1 MSAKA
6 ESGPPDPS
14 KSDKGKGIVTHTRHV
29 SIEENLHSAGRLRAS
44 SSPVTASSLPSMWP
58 PSDFVSRY
66 PLTDARKASENDFS
80 HQSSQPVSSTKAY
93 NQPPTTP
100 VEASS
105 STPAKI
111 NKDVESSNTH
121 LEGENEAI
129 HVKEKPRIDHH
140 RRLSSK
146 SHASPRQSSNHL
158 DYSMQNPEDP
168 TRSTLSW
175 WLLIFF
181 HLTTN
186 ADIVY

>member
-14 KSDKGKGIVTHTRHV
+14 KLDKGKGIATHTRHV
-29 SIEENLHSAGRLRAS
+29 SIDENLHSAGRLRAS
-44 SSPVTASSLPSMWP
+44 SSPVTASPLPSRWP
-58 PSDFVSRY
+58 PSDFASKY
-66 PLTDARKASENDFS
+66 PPADEGKASENVFS
-80 HQSSQPVSSTKAY
+80 RQSSQPVSSTKAN

-100 VEASS
+100 IEASS
-105 STPAKI
+105 STPAKF
-111 NKDVESSNTH
+111 NKDGESSNTR

-168 TRSTLSW
+168 TRSTLS
-175 WLLIFF
+175 
-181 HLTTN
+181 
-186 ADIVY
+186 